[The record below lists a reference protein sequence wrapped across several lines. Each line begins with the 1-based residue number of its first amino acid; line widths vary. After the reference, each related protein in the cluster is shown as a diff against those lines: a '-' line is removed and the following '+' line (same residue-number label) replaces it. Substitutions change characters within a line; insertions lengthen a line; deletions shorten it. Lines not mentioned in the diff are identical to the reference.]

1 MRRKDPDISLPE
13 IGNRRYA
20 ELILES
26 YNNRMSKA
34 EIIAELPKLKP
45 EELAE
50 VQAKLDELAGEVW
63 RDDGELTDADK
74 ATLDATLAKYG
85 KNPDAG
91 SPWGQ
96 VKARI
101 QGKLSP

>member
-1 MRRKDPDISLPE
+1 
-13 IGNRRYA
+13 
-20 ELILES
+20 
-26 YNNRMSKA
+26 MSKA

-63 RDDGELTDADK
+63 CDDGELTDSDK
-74 ATLDATLAKYG
+74 TTLDASLAAYG
-85 KNPDAG
+85 KNPDEG

-101 QGKLSP
+101 QGKMRP